1 MTETYALIAAVCGAG
16 ALILAGV
23 CLAVLLVRTRRRDE
37 SAIASDLSR
46 LEQLILRANDTAAQS
61 AHNVRDWLEFISKRQ
76 SGDLQ
81 AVAARLEALNT
92 ATERRL
98 TELERAVAGEVRYMN
113 EQNAAAL
120 AEMRRTVDEKLSSTL
135 ENRLQK
141 SYSLINERLEAV
153 YKGIGEVQQLA
164 GSVADIKKVFTNV
177 KLRGTWGEVQLE
189 ALLAQMLSPAQYR
202 ANVHLDPNENTVVEY
217 AVLLPAGEGES
228 ALLPIDS
235 KFPAEE
241 YRRLADA
248 ESAGD
253 KAAAE
258 RARKN
263 LEKALKV
270 QADMIAQKY
279 IRPPLTADI
288 AVMFLPLEGLY
299 GESIKMPGL
308 ADYLAERRV
317 VACGPTTLGALL
329 TTLQLGYKTAAIQK
343 RSGELWA
350 LLSAFRREFKNF
362 ALILDKAQKKMQE
375 AQDTIESAARK
386 TRTIGRKLRAVE
398 GDALPAG
405 EEAKAGIGAGEEP
418 LSAEEPPAE
427 GEED

>member
-46 LEQLILRANDTAAQS
+46 LEQLVLRANDTAAQS

-177 KLRGTWGEVQLE
+177 KLRGT
-189 ALLAQMLSPAQYR
+189 
-202 ANVHLDPNENTVVEY
+202 
-217 AVLLPAGEGES
+217 
-228 ALLPIDS
+228 
-235 KFPAEE
+235 
-241 YRRLADA
+241 
-248 ESAGD
+248 
-253 KAAAE
+253 
-258 RARKN
+258 
-263 LEKALKV
+263 
-270 QADMIAQKY
+270 
-279 IRPPLTADI
+279 
-288 AVMFLPLEGLY
+288 
-299 GESIKMPGL
+299 
-308 ADYLAERRV
+308 
-317 VACGPTTLGALL
+317 
-329 TTLQLGYKTAAIQK
+329 
-343 RSGELWA
+343 
-350 LLSAFRREFKNF
+350 
-362 ALILDKAQKKMQE
+362 
-375 AQDTIESAARK
+375 
-386 TRTIGRKLRAVE
+386 
-398 GDALPAG
+398 
-405 EEAKAGIGAGEEP
+405 
-418 LSAEEPPAE
+418 
-427 GEED
+427 